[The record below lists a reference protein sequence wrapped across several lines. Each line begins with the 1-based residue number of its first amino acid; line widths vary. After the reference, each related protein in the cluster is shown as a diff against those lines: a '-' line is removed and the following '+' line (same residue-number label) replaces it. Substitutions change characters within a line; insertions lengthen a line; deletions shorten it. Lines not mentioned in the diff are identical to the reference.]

1 MRKIA
6 ESAACKDDALGE
18 KQISIRH
25 SRNYEHGM
33 FNTRGGEMIPI
44 MYKKAI
50 VEQYL
55 YCSSTILLDL
65 DLSPSNQLF
74 IKRPG

>member
-1 MRKIA
+1 MNM
-6 ESAACKDDALGE
+6 ACSTEEGGRGE
-18 KQISIRH
+18 I
-25 SRNYEHGM
+25 
-33 FNTRGGEMIPI
+33 IPI

-55 YCSSTILLDL
+55 YCSSTILLDP
-65 DLSPSNQLF
+65 DLSPPDQLF